1 MYYDI
6 TMVFPYEKDG
16 TPIDARWSM
25 DFGPTG
31 MFASKLYLSPYDR
44 AILKR
49 ALVRKVLPSYK
60 GPNHPKT
67 DGVMSFRR
75 FPSQPRKPC
84 LRGQTG
90 MGSETPLWLPIRG
103 NGASCSS
110 FFPFSLV
117 SLFRNP
123 HSHVPMMGA
132 ASIAETGSRVG
143 IPASPE
149 IKSVIRVVGVP
160 ATKRHSAR

>member
-75 FPSQPRKPC
+75 VPEPTKKALF
-84 LRGQTG
+84 
-90 MGSETPLWLPIRG
+90 E
-103 NGASCSS
+103 GADWYGIGDT
-110 FFPFSLV
+110 LMAA
-117 SLFRNP
+117 
-123 HSHVPMMGA
+123 HS
-132 ASIAETGSRVG
+132 R
-143 IPASPE
+143 
-149 IKSVIRVVGVP
+149 
-160 ATKRHSAR
+160 